1 MSVKCLLRYGG
12 TELLQVSLHPLQRR
26 DSGIEPRELLF
37 DGSNNPQLLT
47 IWGERH
53 WNRTE
58 IGARDPHLASG
69 SARVSAIG

>member
-1 MSVKCLLRYGG
+1 
-12 TELLQVSLHPLQRR
+12 
-26 DSGIEPRELLF
+26 
-37 DGSNNPQLLT
+37 LLT